1 MSSTLVAWSA
11 SRASVE
17 TFGNCGS
24 ISVRVW
30 ARTPAA
36 ATRANGLSSAG
47 MTYHGAHGVLVF
59 ESTSLNAFW

>member
-1 MSSTLVAWSA
+1 MALARA

-17 TFGNCGS
+17 TTGKRGS
-24 ISVRVW
+24 ISMSVW

-59 ESTSLNAFW
+59 DRTSLNAFW